1 MDGYILDTS
10 VLSAYLDPSHR
21 RHSEADTVI
30 KGLEQGSV
38 LFLSTISLAELEFGV
53 QLART
58 FSTGGLPTLEKML
71 KDAHGYPVLEVN
83 HHTSVAYAELK
94 TNLALTYLADASHK
108 NRPRWI
114 EDWVDKTSGKKL
126 QVDENDLWI
135 CAQAKERALVVVTA
149 DRRMKRI
156 PDADTE
162 VRLRIL

>member
-1 MDGYILDTS
+1 M
-10 VLSAYLDPSHR
+10 
-21 RHSEADTVI
+21 I
-30 KGLEQGSV
+30 KGLEQASV

-53 QLART
+53 QLARR
-58 FSTGGLPTLEKML
+58 FGAGGLPTLEKML
-71 KDAHGYPVLEVN
+71 KDAHSYPVLEVT

-94 TNLALTYLADASHK
+94 ANLAHTYLADATRK
-108 NRPRWI
+108 NRRRWI

-135 CAQAKERALVVVTA
+135 CAQAKERALVVVTT

-156 PDADTE
+156 PDADSE